1 MSVGPWVRSVGPVRA
16 RTIGGM
22 TPDAPTIALD
32 PAGVPAW
39 TDPMATPS
47 VGSPSIGMPM
57 TDATKPATRHVRVPR
72 LRTSLA
78 RRFLLAN
85 LLVLLLAGLAI
96 GLFVGD
102 QLERGI
108 IERTASITALYVES
122 FVEPHLGSMATGS
135 ALTTDE
141 IAQLDGLL
149 TNTALG
155 EKIVALR
162 VWGPD
167 GTIVYSPDPTRIGQT
182 FAVEGGLAEAL
193 EGKVEAE
200 MSPLSAAENATERAQ
215 WDRLLEM
222 YLPVR
227 ESGTDRIIAVAEF
240 YQLPNDI
247 DREVADARTSTWLVI
262 AVAILLTAALL
273 FGIVKQ
279 GSDTIASQEAALT
292 RQVGE
297 LSELLRQNEA
307 LSERVRIAADRA
319 TTLNERAL
327 RRISAE
333 LHDGPGQTLSLA
345 LMRLDAL
352 RERSAGG
359 RAAETGELGEVEG
372 ALQDAMR
379 DMRAIAAG
387 LRMPELAPL
396 SVADVAGR
404 AVQDHIRRTGTPV
417 ELRLGTLPPSVPLSV
432 KITFFRALQE
442 LLSNATRHG
451 GGTGIRVTVDAL
463 DGNLRLEVADAGPG
477 FDPARLVRSSGL
489 GLPGMR
495 EQAELLGG
503 GFQIHSAPGRGTA
516 IRVWWP
522 LASPHSGTTSA

>member
-1 MSVGPWVRSVGPVRA
+1 MAV
-16 RTIGGM
+16 M
-22 TPDAPTIALD
+22 TPELPAPAS
-32 PAGVPAW
+32 PPYAAPPVPAW
-39 TDPMATPS
+39 ADPLATSAVPTRSIVGVMA
-47 VGSPSIGMPM
+47 
-57 TDATKPATRHVRVPR
+57 DPAPTTSRLRVPHI
-72 LRTSLA
+72 RTSLA

-85 LLVLLLAGLAI
+85 LVVLIVAGLAI
-96 GLFVGD
+96 GVYVGD

-108 IERTASITALYVES
+108 IDRTASITALYVES
-122 FVEPHLGSMATGS
+122 FVEPHLDSMTTGD
-135 ALTTDE
+135 ALTPAE
-141 IAQLDGLL
+141 ITELNGLL
-149 TNTALG
+149 TNTPLG

-162 VWGPD
+162 VWSPD
-167 GTIVYSPDPTRIGQT
+167 GTIAYSPDPTRIGQQ

-200 MSPLSAAENATERAQ
+200 MSPLSAAENAPERAQ

-227 ESGTDRIIAVAEF
+227 ESGGERIIAVAEF

-247 DREVADARTSTWLVI
+247 DKEVGDARTSTWLVLTI
-262 AVAILLTAALL
+262 AILLTAALL

-279 GSDTIASQEAALT
+279 GSDTIASQEQALT

-319 TTLNERAL
+319 TTINERAL

-333 LHDGPGQTLSLA
+333 LHDGPGQTLSLS

-359 RAAETGELGEVEG
+359 RPAETTELGEVEG

-396 SVADVAGR
+396 PIADVAGR
-404 AVQDHIRRTGTPV
+404 AVQDHIRRTGTRV
-417 ELRLGTLPPSVPLSV
+417 ELQLGTLPASVPLSV

-451 GGTGIRVTVDAL
+451 GGTDVRVTVDAV
-463 DGNLRLEVADAGPG
+463 DGNLRLEVADHGPG
-477 FDPARLVRSSGL
+477 FDPARLTQSTGL

-503 GFQIHSAPGRGTA
+503 GFQIHTSPGRGTA

-522 LASPHSGTTSA
+522 LSTPHTGTTSA